1 MDAFDHAFDNASAR
15 EPVVC
20 EIVDLVAATVSDRV
34 LVVGSLP
41 PQGRDLALIV
51 RPAEERAL
59 TERLDAAGV
68 PRRGLQWAW
77 FFDCTAYLVELIP
90 AKRLSLPD
98 SELDALYAE
107 AKPIEWEGDLDLIVR
122 PSPHHLLLLLARRF
136 VREGKLHP
144 KRRAR
149 IDSALT
155 EDPDAWTNAEGRAK
169 VWGLTRALRLLDST
183 HRTHAP
189 AGLSGRLQ
197 ALVELVASTRGTTE
211 RVELLRRS
219 LRARMPRRSR
229 VVALSGLDGAG
240 KSFQA
245 QALQNALELLVCP
258 TIIEW
263 TPLGQNRAVQLIRS
277 VTRAFRF
284 GGRPPAHEPILAL
297 SYADLPADRV
307 RSLRERS
314 VLLTQLWTLF
324 VVFVNGW
331 FHRRPT
337 LQHPFSGKVVIFDRY
352 VCDSSAWL
360 SFWYGTERRFRLQKW
375 ILRTLSPT
383 PLRAFFLN
391 VRPEIALIRKGEM
404 SLAELRRM
412 VNLYG
417 EESKRLGVRVLD
429 GEEPPAKVAAEIAR
443 EVWTSLPPQS

>member
-1 MDAFDHAFDNASAR
+1 MRTARLGFRASAAPAATPPSGARPSGGRSAGGRRPMDAFDHAFDNASAR

-20 EIVDLVAATVSDRV
+20 EIVDLVAATVRDRV

-51 RPAEERAL
+51 RPAA
-59 TERLDAAGV
+59 
-68 PRRGLQWAW
+68 
-77 FFDCTAYLVELIP
+77 
-90 AKRLSLPD
+90 
-98 SELDALYAE
+98 
-107 AKPIEWEGDLDLIVR
+107 
-122 PSPHHLLLLLARRF
+122 
-136 VREGKLHP
+136 
-144 KRRAR
+144 
-149 IDSALT
+149 DSALT

-284 GGRPPAHEPILAL
+284 
-297 SYADLPADRV
+297 V
-307 RSLRERS
+307 
-314 VLLTQLWTLF
+314 
-324 VVFVNGW
+324 
-331 FHRRPT
+331 
-337 LQHPFSGKVVIFDRY
+337 
-352 VCDSSAWL
+352 
-360 SFWYGTERRFRLQKW
+360 
-375 ILRTLSPT
+375 
-383 PLRAFFLN
+383 
-391 VRPEIALIRKGEM
+391 
-404 SLAELRRM
+404 
-412 VNLYG
+412 
-417 EESKRLGVRVLD
+417 
-429 GEEPPAKVAAEIAR
+429 
-443 EVWTSLPPQS
+443 